1 MGLAVDAE
9 GVFHPFWADT
19 RDGRFQAW
27 TAAVKIES
35 QNRAAENSAATNASD
50 LPATEKMWLT
60 FDPACYD
67 AQTGVEEIS
76 VRLENV
82 SKNTIANR

>member
-27 TAAVKIES
+27 TAAVKITKPSRGELGCD
-35 QNRAAENSAATNASD
+35 EC
-50 LPATEKMWLT
+50 L
-60 FDPACYD
+60 
-67 AQTGVEEIS
+67 
-76 VRLENV
+76 
-82 SKNTIANR
+82 